1 MARVYRPAEDSL
13 LLLAHA
19 RERVHGSVLDMG
31 TGSGFLAVEIASEP
45 LVDEVVAVDI
55 DPEAVKES
63 LKRAEEAGVAD
74 KIKFVVSDLFRGLE
88 GRRFNWILF
97 NPPYLPSEGAADEA
111 FWAGF
116 WPAVR
121 AGMHD
126 ADARAGSFWSGL
138 LRPSLAW
145 AAAAALLVVALLA
158 VTRPWAPE
166 PGETGP
172 AVAVS
177 AERAPLM
184 DGWPAVLPASST
196 PGEPVLPTVEE
207 VRSPTARVLSMKV
220 YGEDQA
226 VTEVVLIVDEEIEL

>member
-31 TGSGFLAVEIASEP
+31 TGSGFLAVEVASEP

-111 FWAGF
+111 FWAGGKVGDEITMRF
-116 WPAVR
+116 LHE
-121 AGMHD
+121 AGGHLELDGAIILVYSSYTGLDLEEVEKMYTVYKL
-126 ADARAGSFWSGL
+126 GESFL
-138 LRPSLAW
+138 FFER
-145 AAAAALLVVALLA
+145 LVC
-158 VTRPWAPE
+158 
-166 PGETGP
+166 
-172 AVAVS
+172 
-177 AERAPLM
+177 LM
-184 DGWPAVLPASST
+184 L
-196 PGEPVLPTVEE
+196 EPVSPSGTRD
-207 VRSPTARVLSMKV
+207 RSRR
-220 YGEDQA
+220 
-226 VTEVVLIVDEEIEL
+226 